1 MPPENPCPA
10 GEKKGVRMVP
20 DNAALFATIILLLP
34 MIYFLLAA
42 PAFLLV
48 RLDIPPVALLLRAM
62 FNGYFLTLAV
72 AGLIGTIAVAV
83 AGRLVLAIGIGLIA
97 AFAAS
102 SRRWFLRQMDARL
115 SDRDAG
121 DADADAVRRLRRL
134 HWGGML
140 SNAIQLSAIV
150 ASIPYIAVAPT

>member
-1 MPPENPCPA
+1 M
-10 GEKKGVRMVP
+10 MP
-20 DNAALFATIILLLP
+20 DNVALFAAIILLLP

-48 RLDIPPVALLLRAM
+48 GLDIPPVALLLRAM

-72 AGLIGTIAVAV
+72 AAVVGMIAVAL
-83 AGRLVLAIGIGLIA
+83 AGRPFLAIGIGLIA
-97 AFAAS
+97 ALTAS

-121 DADADAVRRLRRL
+121 DADAVRRLRRL

-140 SNAIQLSAIV
+140 SNAIQLAAVV
-150 ASIPYIAVAPT
+150 ACIPYIAVAPT

>member
-1 MPPENPCPA
+1 MPPENRCPA
-10 GEKKGVRMVP
+10 GERKGVRIMP
-20 DNAALFATIILLLP
+20 DNVALFATIIVLLP

-48 RLDIPPVALLLRAM
+48 KLDIRPVALLLRAM
-62 FNGYFLTLAV
+62 FNGYFLTV
-72 AGLIGTIAVAV
+72 IIAGAIGAIAVAMT
-83 AGRLVLAIGIGLIA
+83 GRLVLAIGIGLIA
-97 AFAAS
+97 ALAAS

-121 DADADAVRRLRRL
+121 DANAVRGLRRL

-140 SNAIQLSAIV
+140 SNAIQLSAVV
-150 ASIPYIAVAPT
+150 ASINYIAVAP

>member
-1 MPPENPCPA
+1 MMPDP
-10 GEKKGVRMVP
+10 VV
-20 DNAALFATIILLLP
+20 LFATVILLVP
-34 MIYFLLAA
+34 MGYFLLAA

-48 RLDIPPVALLLRAM
+48 RLDIPPVTQLLRGM
-62 FNGYFLTLAV
+62 FNVYF
-72 AGLIGTIAVAV
+72 
-83 AGRLVLAIGIGLIA
+83 LVLAIAGVIGTVAFAVEGRLAVAIGVGLIA

-121 DADADAVRRLRRL
+121 DADAVGRLRRL

-140 SNAIQLSAIV
+140 SNAVQLAAVV

>member
-1 MPPENPCPA
+1 MNAARKPLP
-10 GEKKGVRMVP
+10 GRGKKGVRMMP
-20 DNAALFATIILLLP
+20 DNVALFATIILLLP
-34 MIYFLLAA
+34 MIYFLLAS

-48 RLDIPPVALLLRAM
+48 GLDIPPVALLLRAM
-62 FNGYFLTLAV
+62 FNGYFLTLAI
-72 AGLIGTIAVAV
+72 AGVTGTIAVAV
-83 AGRLVLAIGIGLIA
+83 AGRIGIGLIA

-121 DADADAVRRLRRL
+121 DTDAVRRL

-140 SNAIQLSAIV
+140 SNAIQLAAIV
-150 ASIPYIAVAPT
+150 ACIPYIAVAPT

>member
-1 MPPENPCPA
+1 M
-10 GEKKGVRMVP
+10 P
-20 DNAALFATIILLLP
+20 DNVALFAIIILLLP
-34 MIYFLLAA
+34 MFYFLLAA

-48 RLDIPPVALLLRAM
+48 SLDIRAVAQLLRAM
-62 FNGYFLTLAV
+62 FSGYFLTLAV
-72 AGLIGTIAVAV
+72 AAE
-83 AGRLVLAIGIGLIA
+83 GRLILAIGIGLIA

-115 SDRDAG
+115 SDGDAG
-121 DADADAVRRLRRL
+121 DADAVRRLRRL

-140 SNAIQLSAIV
+140 SNAIQLAIIV

>member
-1 MPPENPCPA
+1 MNAARKALPGRER
-10 GEKKGVRMVP
+10 KGVRKMP
-20 DNAALFATIILLLP
+20 DNVALFATIIVLLP

-48 RLDIPPVALLLRAM
+48 RLDIPPVALLLRGM
-62 FNGYFLTLAV
+62 FSGYFLTLAITAV
-72 AGLIGTIAVAV
+72 IGTIAVALV
-83 AGRLVLAIGIGLIA
+83 GRLVLAIGIGLIA

-121 DADADAVRRLRRL
+121 HTDAVRRLRRL

-140 SNAIQLSAIV
+140 SNAVQLAAVV
-150 ASIPYIAVAPT
+150 ASIPYIAVAP

>member
-1 MPPENPCPA
+1 M
-10 GEKKGVRMVP
+10 P
-20 DNAALFATIILLLP
+20 DNVALFATIILLLP

-48 RLDIPPVALLLRAM
+48 KLDIPAVSLLLRAM
-62 FNGYFLTLAV
+62 FSGYFLTV
-72 AGLIGTIAVAV
+72 AIAGVIGTIAVAV
-83 AGRLVLAIGIGLIA
+83 TGRLGLAIGIGLIA
-97 AFAAS
+97 AFAVS

-121 DADADAVRRLRRL
+121 DAVRRLRRL

-140 SNAIQLSAIV
+140 CNAVQLAAVV
-150 ASIPYIAVAPT
+150 ASINYIAVAP